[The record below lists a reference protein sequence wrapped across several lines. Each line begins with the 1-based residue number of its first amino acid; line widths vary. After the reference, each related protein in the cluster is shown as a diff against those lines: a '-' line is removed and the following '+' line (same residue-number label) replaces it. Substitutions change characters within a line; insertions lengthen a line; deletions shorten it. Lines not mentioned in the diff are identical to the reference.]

1 MLPLGRTLVRCDP
14 LGEAS
19 KGRHISRVLK
29 PARFEVTF
37 LSNTLLV

>member
-1 MLPLGRTLVRCDP
+1 MLPLGRALVQCDP

-19 KGRHISRVLK
+19 KGRHIFRSLK
-29 PARFEVTF
+29 PARFEDTF